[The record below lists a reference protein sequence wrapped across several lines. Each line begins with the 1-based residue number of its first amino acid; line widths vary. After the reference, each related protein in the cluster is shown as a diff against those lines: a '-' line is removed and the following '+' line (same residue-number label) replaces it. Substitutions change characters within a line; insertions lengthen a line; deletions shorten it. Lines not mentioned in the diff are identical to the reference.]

1 MWAYKHEFLLGL
13 HPPATASNLYGPCR
27 SIKKNAEV
35 KDTQQNAVLMCM
47 KPWVPFSA
55 PNILGLLV

>member
-1 MWAYKHEFLLGL
+1 VQSSTEAEER
-13 HPPATASNLYGPCR
+13 PADR